1 MEKNAILGEILYIGL
16 VFEKGRCN
24 ASGIW
29 KRTYIQNLSKH
40 IRLLKEVSECM
51 KNSFQIV
58 EDNILLKKVC
68 NEILD
73 DENLKK
79 HYPFCGFE
87 EVIKSNEKIITECRE
102 ENKCNEIVDFI
113 NQLLGDILLEL
124 GKGIRKDKQKIIK
137 MIFSAHNLPRVY
149 LSKDIS
155 TLCLM
160 GRYGIG
166 PEEALKYAKLSM
178 DEGMMIKYN
187 SFLKVL

>member
-1 MEKNAILGEILYIGL
+1 
-16 VFEKGRCN
+16 
-24 ASGIW
+24 
-29 KRTYIQNLSKH
+29 
-40 IRLLKEVSECM
+40 M
-51 KNSFQIV
+51 KNSFQAV

-73 DENLKK
+73 DEILKK
-79 HYPFCGFE
+79 HYPFCSFE
-87 EVIKSNEKIITECRE
+87 EVIKSNKKIITECRE
-102 ENKCNEIVDFI
+102 ENKYNEIVDFI

-178 DEGMMIKYN
+178 DEGMIIKYN